1 MYNDLIE
8 DKLSTNRTKEKL
20 VIKIFIK
27 YYLKMYIYFTMEM
40 GELKRYYLLVISNKK
55 LLL

>member
-20 VIKIFIK
+20 VIEIFIK

>member
-20 VIKIFIK
+20 VIEIFIK
-27 YYLKMYIYFTMEM
+27 YYLKMYIYFTVEM